1 MFLINY
7 NNYDSQVNLGF
18 LKIIRK
24 DEDSF
29 NYLSD
34 LIEKYPKKWIKLFN
48 HESFLS

>member
-1 MFLINY
+1 MHLLRSDYQKAEKMFLINY

-29 NYLSD
+29 NTLV
-34 LIEKYPKKWIKLFN
+34 I
-48 HESFLS
+48 